1 MSSFCSI
8 SLTLWSPSSL
18 FHIQKWSQNCLF
30 HKPVPLSNKALP
42 PRKCCPHL
50 SIKFLYSVLS
60 ICRVLVLPEDITS
73 HRTDQEGSWVSKAT
87 LLSLSLSFTVYSVIS
102 STHYWTSRLDPDI
115 TFSLRPPEQI
125 TCWAGTWSP
134 PFLGSLNIYWAIV
147 LASRLPFFF
156 FFLLASALSFSPL
169 LSNSQPN
176 LPLSNDDPM
185 MTTHRWKTHT
195 WEGIHFYG
203 ENIPELERNCS
214 RREQGWWYSNF
225 RVALSVCNWQL
236 GVGVGVLLHIVRTGC
251 FLKKFQAALLIIG
264 AG

>member
-125 TCWAGTWSP
+125 TRWAGTWSP

-156 FFLLASALSFSPL
+156 FFFWPVPFPFLLCSPILSLTFPC
-169 LSNSQPN
+169 
-176 LPLSNDDPM
+176 PM
-185 MTTHRWKTHT
+185 MIQWWLLTDERHTHEKEYIFMGRIFQNWR
-195 WEGIHFYG
+195 GIAPG
-203 ENIPELERNCS
+203 GSKVGDIQILE
-214 RREQGWWYSNF
+214 
-225 RVALSVCNWQL
+225 
-236 GVGVGVLLHIVRTGC
+236 
-251 FLKKFQAALLIIG
+251 
-264 AG
+264 